1 MITSNLEVLGGK
13 PVVKG
18 TRLSVAFIRGLL
30 ATGWREDQ
38 VLENY
43 PQRSRLALHEVQAY
57 PEQRLEAAML
67 SEAALAEDWERPEEG
82 EAWKYL

>member
-43 PQRSRLALHEVQAY
+43 PQPFTAGFA
-57 PEQRLEAAML
+57 
-67 SEAALAEDWERPEEG
+67 
-82 EAWKYL
+82 